1 MNWFTSILLALL
13 VPFVASSQTEAQYS
27 DYIQGLIG
35 GQREVS
41 VPSGRLDLM
50 TKEYA
55 FEIERA
61 AKWKD
66 AIGQSIWYGLQT
78 NKKPGIII
86 LLKSESE
93 YKYAQQLNSAMQY
106 AGLDSSIVVYIY
118 PNDYQNMIDERRAK
132 NSN

>member
-1 MNWFTSILLALL
+1 
-13 VPFVASSQTEAQYS
+13 
-27 DYIQGLIG
+27 
-35 GQREVS
+35 
-41 VPSGRLDLM
+41 M

-66 AIGQSIWYGLQT
+66 AIGESIWYGLQT

>member
-1 MNWFTSILLALL
+1 L

-35 GQREVS
+35 CQREVS
-41 VPSGRLDLM
+41 EPSGRVDLM

-66 AIGQSIWYGLQT
+66 AIEHSIWYGLQT
-78 NKKPGIII
+78 NKKPGIIL

-93 YKYAQQLNSAMQY
+93 YKYAQQLNSALQY

-118 PNDYQNMIDERRAK
+118 PNDFQNLIDERRAK